1 MEWTGIENENEFY
14 SAYFFSE
21 GLMSALNE
29 RLKKWNE
36 EETNAKEEAQSHG
49 LSDYKRSPSSALRL
63 ACRELAIAIDDLP
76 RTTGVS
82 RLQAER
88 EINNQLLTLFGLPTY
103 KAIDGNLLLKNVFP
117 NGDDKTPAA
126 LVGALYAEGN
136 ITDPVLW
143 VLEASSLGQT
153 NADETD
159 PLQWKVSRDQFTNLP
174 KLTTAVENELDTQNW
189 QHFLRKDIFGCDNPP
204 RWVILVAGTSWIL
217 IDRTKW
223 NKNSCLRFD
232 WKEITTRRSQDVL
245 NGCAALLCAESMVGT
260 NGRVLLDT
268 IDESAHKQAYG
279 VSEDLKRS
287 LREAIELLGNEASVQ
302 LIAKGIKQKDLADIL
317 TRECLRYMY
326 RILFLLYVESR
337 KELNYV
343 PIDNPAYATA
353 YSFESLRDLE
363 MIPLLTEEDRNGRYI
378 HDSISKL
385 FQFFEKGTGNTE
397 KTGAI
402 GNYGAAGFSIFPL
415 RGALFDSSR
424 TPNLNKVV
432 FTNKT
437 LQAVVKLM
445 SLSRGND
452 GKGRK
457 RARTGRISYAHL
469 GINQLGAVYEALL
482 SYRGFFAKTDLYEVR
497 PAGSKADEFE
507 TGYFVTAAELADY
520 NDDEKVY
527 EKNSD
532 GEKTL
537 KRYPKGTFIYRLT
550 GRDREK
556 SASYYTPEILTQC
569 VVKYALK
576 EYFETVIDKLKT
588 DKEKAEKILSLRIC
602 EPAMG
607 SAAFLNEAINQ
618 LSVRYMEYAQKA
630 QGERLSLEPYAK
642 ELQRVKM
649 YLADNCVYGVDL
661 NPVAV
666 ELAEVSLWLNA
677 LSDDKFVPWF
687 GLQLHTG
694 NSLVGCRRT
703 VYTSEQL
710 YSKSISDVE
719 PTDIGCEPLKE
730 GQIWQF
736 LVPNKFMAEYKDK
749 DVKALFP
756 KEIEILN
763 KRRKALFRQITKNDT
778 DLMEEL
784 SQKAEKLWQ
793 SWAKKLSELRSQT
806 TDPYDIYGHK
816 AQTKELTLSYQEKN
830 QLTESLQNGDGSAES
845 GEFMRLKM
853 AMDYWCALWFWPV
866 DKAAEFPS
874 LDEFLADMSMLL
886 SSEVLDTAQQEKVI
900 QVDLF
905 TTLKPAVN
913 VAEDSSGR
921 LKISEL
927 KLLCPHIA
935 VSDELAQRYKF
946 FHWPLVFADIFMG
959 DPNHVGFDL
968 TFGNPPWRVPTWN
981 SGAVIGDF
989 VPWVLFRQES
999 APTIRSRLLTKDSNG
1014 LTPFEKRPEMASA
1027 WLSEFEEAT
1036 AIKNFFTAN
1045 YPVLAGNRMD
1055 LFKVFLPLAWR
1066 NTSKNGVQGFL
1077 HPLTNF
1083 TETKGVTLRKNSY
1096 SRLRYLF
1103 KFANE
1108 ENLFEDVD
1116 HHTKFAVAVYG
1127 RKNDSINA
1135 QAIMNLFHP
1144 KTVDDT
1150 FDSTDNS
1157 IAEGIKDENGNWNHK
1172 GQKDRLITLNQE
1184 ALETIGRVFADSLT
1198 APVLPDIHSESL
1210 LKVMEKF
1217 ARIKTRIRDLG
1228 EENYCISSMWNETT
1242 SRTDGTIAEF
1252 PKLQTRTPSSFGK
1265 LILNGPHLNVGN
1277 PLFKTPRNPCKHN
1290 LDWVPI
1296 DLELIPDDFIPRCKY
1311 EQNCDD
1317 ATYAARQVKCPWD
1330 NKPFD
1335 QHLRLGY
1342 REMVGL
1348 DSERSLTGAI
1358 LPPSIG
1364 YVNTLHSIFLK
1375 NEALFLPLTCSFA
1388 TIPIDAYIRMLG
1400 NGHLQPGVISGLPL
1414 INYQSRL
1421 KAALIRSLSLNCLTY
1436 PYKSLWE
1443 SQFESGFLEEQ
1454 WTQQSAGL
1462 IPDWFAHLTP
1472 QWNRNCALRSDLMR
1486 RQALLELDVLTAQ
1499 AMGLDFQDL
1508 ITLYRLRFRVMRDYE
1523 ANTWYDQNGRIV
1535 FTNNSALPSV
1545 GLPRKKRTKDA
1556 DDSITY
1562 RINGHSVDAGG
1573 LGFED
1578 VKDMKDGY
1586 IEKTFPD
1593 ISMSDKPVMTTVKY
1607 VAPFFQMDRE
1617 ADYHRAW
1624 EVFEKRFGKVNI
1636 ADSES
1641 STENQADN

>member
-1 MEWTGIENENEFY
+1 MEWTGIQNENEFY

-29 RLKKWNE
+29 RLKKWNDDE
-36 EETNAKEEAQSHG
+36 AKAKEEAQSRE
-49 LSDYKRSPSSALRL
+49 LTTFKRSPASALRL
-63 ACRELAIAIDDLP
+63 ACRDLAIALDDLS
-76 RTTGVS
+76 RTSDLT

-88 EINNQLLTLFGLPTY
+88 EINNKLLSIFGLPTFKY
-103 KAIDGNLLLKNVFP
+103 SDGTLILDPAFP
-117 NGDDKTPAA
+117 NGDDKTPVA
-126 LVGALYAEGN
+126 LVGSLYAEGN

-143 VLEASSLGQT
+143 VLEASSLGQI
-153 NADETD
+153 NSEDTD
-159 PLQWKVSRDQFTNLP
+159 PLQWKVSRDQFSSLP
-174 KLTTAVENELDTQNW
+174 KLTTAAENDLDSQNW
-189 QHFLRKDIFGCDNPP
+189 LHFLRKDVFGCANPP
-204 RWVILVAGTSWIL
+204 RWVILVAATSWIL

-232 WKEITTRRSQDVL
+232 WKEIATRRTQDVL
-245 NGCAALLCAESMVGT
+245 NGCAALLCAESMVGVS
-260 NGRVLLDT
+260 GRVLLDT
-268 IDESAHKQAYG
+268 VDESAHKQAYG

-287 LREAIELLGNEASVQ
+287 LREAIELLGNEATAQ
-302 LIAKGIKQKDLADIL
+302 LIAKGVAQKDLPDIL

-326 RILFLLYVESR
+326 RILFLLFVESR
-337 KELNYV
+337 KELNYAPV
-343 PIDNPAYATA
+343 DNPA

-363 MIPLLTEEDRNGRYI
+363 TIPLMTDEDVNGRYI
-378 HDSISKL
+378 HDSITKL
-385 FQFFEKGTGNTE
+385 FRFFEKGTGNAET
-397 KTGAI
+397 TGTL
-402 GNYGAAGFSIFPL
+402 GNFGAAGFTIFPL

-424 TPNLNKVV
+424 TPNLNNVV

-437 LQAVVKLM
+437 LQQVVRLM
-445 SLSRGND
+445 SLSRGSE

-457 RARTGRISYAHL
+457 RSRTGRISYAHL

-482 SYRGFFAKTDLYEVR
+482 SYRGFFAKTDLFEVH
-497 PAGSKADEFE
+497 PAKSDADEFD

-576 EYFETVIDKLKT
+576 EYFETVIDKLAT
-588 DKEKAEKILSLRIC
+588 DQEKADKILSLRIC

-618 LSVRYMEYAQKA
+618 LAVRYMEHAQKA
-630 QGERLSLEPYAK
+630 QGERLSLEDYGK

-703 VYTSEQL
+703 VYTPEQL
-710 YSKSISDVE
+710 YAGNATDIE
-719 PTDIGCEPLKE
+719 PTDIGCDALKDK
-730 GQIWQF
+730 QIWQF
-736 LVPNKFMAEYKDK
+736 LVPNKLMAEYKDK
-749 DVKALFP
+749 DVKALFST
-756 KEIEILN
+756 EIETLN
-763 KRRKALFRQITKNDT
+763 KRRKALFRKITDA
-778 DLMEEL
+778 DAALMVEL

-793 SWAKKLSELRSQT
+793 SWAKKLCQLRSQT
-806 TDPYDIYGHK
+806 TDPYAIYGHTPK
-816 AQTKELTLSYQEKN
+816 ARELTLSYQQKN
-830 QLTESLQNGDGSAES
+830 QLTESLQNGDGREES

-853 AMDYWCALWFWPV
+853 AMDYWCALWFWPI
-866 DKAAEFPS
+866 DKASEFPT
-874 LDEFLADMSMLL
+874 LDEFLSDMGMLL
-886 SSEVLDTAQQEKVI
+886 SSEVLDTAQEEKVI

-905 TTLKPAVN
+905 TTLKPAAS
-913 VAEDSSGR
+913 VAEDASGR
-921 LKISEL
+921 LQVSEL
-927 KLLCPHIA
+927 KLLCPKIA
-935 VSDELAQRYKF
+935 ISEELAHRYRF

-959 DPNHVGFDL
+959 NPEHIGFDL

-989 VPWVLFRQES
+989 VPHILFRSQS
-999 APTIRSRLLTKDSNG
+999 ASSIQNAILNKDANGQTLFDRRSDIAT
-1014 LTPFEKRPEMASA
+1014 A
-1027 WLSEFEEAT
+1027 WRAEYEEAT
-1036 AIKNFFTAN
+1036 GLQKFLGAKVN
-1045 YPVLAGNRMD
+1045 YPEIKGSAID
-1055 LFKVFLPLAWR
+1055 LFKLFLPLTWR
-1066 NTSKNGVQGFL
+1066 NASVQGVQGFL

-1096 SRLRYLF
+1096 NRLRYLF

-1127 RKNDSINA
+1127 GEHELPYAK
-1135 QAIMNLFHP
+1135 AIMNLFHP

-1150 FDSTDNS
+1150 FESTDDS

-1172 GQKDRLITLNQE
+1172 GQKDRLITLDKE
-1184 ALETIGRVFADSLT
+1184 ALETIGQVFADRLD

-1210 LKVMEKF
+1210 LNVMQKF
-1217 ARIKTRIRDLG
+1217 AHITTRIRDLG
-1228 EENYCISSMWNETT
+1228 KDNYCISSMWHETGA
-1242 SRTDGTIAEF
+1242 RKDGTITEF
-1252 PKLQTRTPSSFGK
+1252 PKLQTKTPASFGK

-1277 PLFKTPRNPCKHN
+1277 PMFKTPRNPCKHN

-1311 EQNCDD
+1311 EQKCDD
-1317 ATYAARQVKCPWD
+1317 LTYVVRQVTCKWD
-1330 NKPFD
+1330 NKAFD
-1335 QHLRLGY
+1335 QHWRVAY
-1342 REMVGL
+1342 RGMVGT
-1348 DSERSLTGAI
+1348 DSERSLTSAI
-1358 LPPSIG
+1358 YPSFVDHIG
-1364 YVNTLHSIFLK
+1364 KIYSVAFKDLSLTVSQAAAFCS
-1375 NEALFLPLTCSFA
+1375 LPLDS
-1388 TIPIDAYIRMLG
+1388 YIRCLG
-1400 NGHLQPGVISGLPL
+1400 KGDLHPSVIDVLPMVDFKSRIHAASVRCLGLM
-1414 INYQSRL
+1414 
-1421 KAALIRSLSLNCLTY
+1421 CLTT
-1436 PYKSLWE
+1436 PYKPFWE
-1443 SQFESGFLEEQ
+1443 SQFKSEFCNDF
-1454 WTQQSAGL
+1454 WTQAHAS
-1462 IPDWFAHLTP
+1462 IDTEWFKKLTSE
-1472 QWNRNCALRSDLMR
+1472 WKRCNALRSDLIR

-1499 AMGLDFQDL
+1499 AMGLDLKDL
-1508 ITLYRLRFRVMRDYE
+1508 LTLYRLRFRVMRDYE
-1523 ANTWYDQNGRIV
+1523 SNTWYDQNGRIV
-1535 FTNNSALPSV
+1535 FTTNAALPSV
-1545 GLPRKKRTKDA
+1545 GLPRKKRAKDA
-1556 DDSITY
+1556 DEGITY
-1562 RINGHSVDAGG
+1562 RKNGYQVDAGG

-1586 IEKTFPD
+1586 VEKTFPD
-1593 ISMSDKPVMTTVKY
+1593 ISMSDEPVMTTVKY
-1607 VAPFFQMDRE
+1607 VAPFFRMDRE
-1617 ADYHRAW
+1617 ADYQRAW
-1624 EVFEKRFGKVNI
+1624 EVFEKRFGKVDSEN
-1636 ADSES
+1636 SES
-1641 STENQADN
+1641 SSEDPSLN

>member
-1 MEWTGIENENEFY
+1 M
-14 SAYFFSE
+14 
-21 GLMSALNE
+21 
-29 RLKKWNE
+29 
-36 EETNAKEEAQSHG
+36 
-49 LSDYKRSPSSALRL
+49 
-63 ACRELAIAIDDLP
+63 
-76 RTTGVS
+76 
-82 RLQAER
+82 
-88 EINNQLLTLFGLPTY
+88 
-103 KAIDGNLLLKNVFP
+103 NVCA
-117 NGDDKTPAA
+117 TC
-126 LVGALYAEGN
+126 
-136 ITDPVLW
+136 T
-143 VLEASSLGQT
+143 AS
-153 NADETD
+153 
-159 PLQWKVSRDQFTNLP
+159 F
-174 KLTTAVENELDTQNW
+174 
-189 QHFLRKDIFGCDNPP
+189 
-204 RWVILVAGTSWIL
+204 
-217 IDRTKW
+217 
-223 NKNSCLRFD
+223 
-232 WKEITTRRSQDVL
+232 
-245 NGCAALLCAESMVGT
+245 
-260 NGRVLLDT
+260 
-268 IDESAHKQAYG
+268 
-279 VSEDLKRS
+279 
-287 LREAIELLGNEASVQ
+287 
-302 LIAKGIKQKDLADIL
+302 
-317 TRECLRYMY
+317 
-326 RILFLLYVESR
+326 FLLYVESR

-363 MIPLLTEEDRNGRYI
+363 MIPLLTEEDRNGHYI

-385 FQFFEKGTGNTE
+385 FQFFEKGTGNAE

-402 GNYGAAGFSIFPL
+402 GNFGAAGFSIFPL

-445 SLSRGND
+445 SLSRGNV

-457 RARTGRISYAHL
+457 RTRTGRISYAHL

-630 QGERLSLEPYAK
+630 QGERLSLEQYAK

-687 GLQLHTG
+687 GLQLHIG

-703 VYTSEQL
+703 VYTTEQL
-710 YSKSISDVE
+710 HSKSISDVE

-763 KRRKALFRQITKNDT
+763 KRRMALFRQITKNDT
-778 DLMEEL
+778 DLMEDL

-793 SWAKKLSELRSQT
+793 SWAKKLSELRGQT
-806 TDPYDIYGHK
+806 TDPYDIYGHE
-816 AQTKELTLSYQEKN
+816 AQTKKLTLSYQEKN

-921 LKISEL
+921 LQISEL
-927 KLLCPHIA
+927 KLLCPHVAI
-935 VSDELAQRYKF
+935 SNELAQRYKF

-959 DPNHVGFDL
+959 GPNHVGFDL

-989 VPWVLFRQES
+989 VPWVLFRKES
-999 APTIRSRLLTKDSNG
+999 ASNIQVRLLERNANSQTLFDR
-1014 LTPFEKRPEMASA
+1014 RPEVSEA
-1027 WLSEFEEAT
+1027 WRSEYEDAT
-1036 AIKNFFTAN
+1036 GLQLFLGSKAN
-1045 YPVLAGNRMD
+1045 YPEIRGSAID
-1055 LFKVFLPLAWR
+1055 LFKLFLPLSWK
-1066 NTSKNGVQGFL
+1066 NTSTSGVQGFL

-1083 TETKGVTLRKNSY
+1083 TETKGRTLRKNSY
-1096 SRLRYLF
+1096 DRLRYLF

-1108 ENLFEDVD
+1108 ENLFEDID

-1127 RKNDSINA
+1127 EKKESVSAR
-1135 QAIMNLFHP
+1135 AIMNLFHP

-1150 FDSTDNS
+1150 FESTDDS
-1157 IAEGIKDENGNWNHK
+1157 IADGIKDENGNWNHK
-1172 GQKDRLITLNQE
+1172 GQKDRLITLDKT
-1184 ALETIGRVFADSLT
+1184 ALETIGRVFADNLT

-1210 LKVMEKF
+1210 LKIMEKF

-1228 EENYCISSMWNETT
+1228 DDNYCISSMWNETGA
-1242 SRTDGTIAEF
+1242 RKDETIAEF
-1252 PKLQTRTPSSFGK
+1252 PKLQTKTPNSFGE

-1296 DLELIPDDFIPRCKY
+1296 DLETIPDDFIPRCKY
-1311 EQNCDD
+1311 EQKCDD
-1317 ATYAARQVKCPWD
+1317 VTYAARQVKCPWD

-1335 QHLRLGY
+1335 QHWRLLY
-1342 REMVGL
+1342 RRMIGT
-1348 DSERSLTGAI
+1348 DSERSLAGSLYPPKVSHIDGINSLVTESLPCLLSIATSFNSLPMDSFVRQLGKTNLLSDVVSSLPIVNYKDRLVSAI
-1358 LPPSIG
+1358 SRCLCLSCVTSD
-1364 YVNTLHSIFLK
+1364 YK
-1375 NEALFLPLTCSFA
+1375 PLW
-1388 TIPIDAYIRMLG
+1388 D
-1400 NGHLQPGVISGLPL
+1400 
-1414 INYQSRL
+1414 
-1421 KAALIRSLSLNCLTY
+1421 
-1436 PYKSLWE
+1436 
-1443 SQFESGFLEEQ
+1443 SQFQTTFANEQ
-1454 WTQQSAGL
+1454 WTQQSMGL
-1462 IPDWFAHLTP
+1462 TPDWFAHLTP
-1472 QWNRNCALRSDLMR
+1472 EWNRNCALRSDLMR

-1535 FTNNSALPSV
+1535 FTNNSALPNV

-1556 DDSITY
+1556 DEGITY
-1562 RINGHSVDAGG
+1562 RKNGYAVDAGG

-1578 VKDMKDGY
+1578 VKDMEEGY

-1593 ISMSDKPVMTTVKY
+1593 ISMSDEPVMTTVKY

-1617 ADYHRAW
+1617 ADYRRAW

-1636 ADSES
+1636 EDPES
-1641 STENQADN
+1641 STKDLTEN